1 MKKGLIGIELGSKNL
16 RIYSKEKDQILRLK
30 NVIAL
35 TEDSETA
42 AVGNEA
48 FSMYEKE
55 PHQIQIITPMVHGV
69 IGDYTNM
76 RRLLAE
82 ILRRYL
88 RKLKKYEFYMAV
100 PSDITGV
107 ERRAFYDLMLESF
120 RSVKE
125 VIPVSYTHLRAH
137 ET

>member
-55 PHQIQIITPMVHGV
+55 PHQI
-69 IGDYTNM
+69 D
-76 RRLLAE
+76 
-82 ILRRYL
+82 
-88 RKLKKYEFYMAV
+88 RK
-100 PSDITGV
+100 
-107 ERRAFYDLMLESF
+107 
-120 RSVKE
+120 SV
-125 VIPVSYTHLRAH
+125 V
-137 ET
+137 